1 MRARSWIAW
10 AATLTVVCGIY
21 YRFSTASQEDLLRY
35 QKRKAVDDRIASTE
49 LPAEQLRSS
58 VTKQFW
64 IQDKEKGSL
73 PCYLTSPSSELQLI
87 ARGSKFE
94 ANERLKLVEGSLEG
108 LLLRAGELSY
118 HGKDLLLSEGA
129 RLEFPEGVLEAETV
143 SLTQEAGGLKAE
155 LSSGPMQRVS
165 GLMLPKKEGDSSYSF
180 ESGQAELTGSL
191 KEIKQ
196 LTLSQEVLLR
206 AKSVSEGGWDA
217 LLTTPLCLLNPLAG
231 TGSCEDAHGQFTSA
245 DQRIYLYSEQMSW
258 DEESSILQLKGH
270 SELQQEGGGTLRSQ
284 GLIQIQRAGN
294 LIDTIVAEGLT
305 QLKWEQQGSPLLY
318 RLVSHGKM
326 EFEREGGRGRLT
338 SPSRDPEQ
346 LIYFEAAGLEIYG
359 EEAFLRFSLE
369 NGKPEKILLEG
380 SVRILQRE
388 SGVVARYAVADELV
402 YDAELGEMRLRSMTG
417 SPVLCYDPRD
427 GSSLSAS
434 EMVVQIAPAG
444 PRIEGRGTVRMQ
456 LQPSERETIK
466 NIFNIDL

>member
-10 AATLTVVCGIY
+10 AATLAIVSGIY
-21 YRFSTASQEDLLRY
+21 YRFSTASQDDLRCY
-35 QKRKAVDDRIASTE
+35 QKRRAINDRITSTE

-73 PCYLTSPSSELQLI
+73 PCYITSPSSELQLI
-87 ARGSKFE
+87 TRGSRLE

-108 LLLRAGELSY
+108 VLLRAGELSY

-129 RLEFPEGVLEAETV
+129 RLEFPEGVLEAEAI
-143 SLTQEAGGLKAE
+143 SLTQEARGLRAK

-206 AKSVSEGGWDA
+206 AKSIAEGGWNA
-217 LLTTPLCLLNPLAG
+217 LLTTPLCLLHPLTG
-231 TGSCEDAHGQFTSA
+231 TGSCKDAHGQFISV

-258 DEESSILQLKGH
+258 DEERSILQLKGH
-270 SELQQEGGGTLRSQ
+270 SELQQEGGGSLRSE
-284 GLIQIQRAGN
+284 GVLQIQRAGN

-305 QLKWEQQGSPLLY
+305 QLEWRQPGSPLPY
-318 RLVSHGKM
+318 RLISHGKM
-326 EFEREGGRGRLT
+326 ELEREGGRGRLT
-338 SPSRDPEQ
+338 SPSQDPEQ
-346 LIYFEAAGLEIYG
+346 LIYFEAAGLEVYG

-369 NGKPEKILLEG
+369 NGQPERILLEG
-380 SVRILQRE
+380 SIRILQRE

-402 YDAELGEMRLRSMTG
+402 YDAELCEMRLRSMTG

-434 EMVVQIAPAG
+434 EVVVHIAPTG
-444 PRIEGRGTVRMQ
+444 PRIEGCGTVRMQ
-456 LQPSERETIK
+456 LQPSERENIK
-466 NIFNIDL
+466 NLFNIDL